1 MHPTGLGRTRQ
12 NIYGLQRQWI
22 VAGIVPRQAIKSGVS
37 QGQAEAAKKAAGEL
51 RGGPFEKGNR
61 HALEKEEAKDK

>member
-1 MHPTGLGRTRQ
+1 M
-12 NIYGLQRQWI
+12 
-22 VAGIVPRQAIKSGVS
+22 AGIVPRQAIKSGVS